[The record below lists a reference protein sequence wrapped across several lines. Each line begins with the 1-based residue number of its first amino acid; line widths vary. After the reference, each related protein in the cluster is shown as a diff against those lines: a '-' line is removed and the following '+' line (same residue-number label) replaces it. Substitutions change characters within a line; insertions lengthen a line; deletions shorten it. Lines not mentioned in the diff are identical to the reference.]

1 MNMNTVD
8 AYEGETFD
16 IYQMLWWLRRQ
27 QFDLTDR
34 RNWEIKELA
43 ELMDGG
49 TCDAVEFLQWL
60 GY

>member
-1 MNMNTVD
+1 MNMNTID

-16 IYQMLWWLRRQ
+16 TFQMLWWLRRQ
-27 QFDLTDR
+27 QFDMTDR
-34 RNWEIKELA
+34 RNWELKELA
-43 ELMDGG
+43 ELMGGG